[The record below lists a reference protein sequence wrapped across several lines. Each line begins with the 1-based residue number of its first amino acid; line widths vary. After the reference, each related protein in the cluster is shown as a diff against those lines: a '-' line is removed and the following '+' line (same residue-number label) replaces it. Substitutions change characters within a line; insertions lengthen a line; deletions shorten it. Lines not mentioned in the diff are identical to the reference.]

1 MKSVPYALVEG
12 VYMKHSPTRSHSP
25 FSNKQCGT
33 YKSFRLN
40 FFIAFFI
47 LLMLPVA
54 SSALGQSN
62 SESQSSIEGQ
72 SYEQVL
78 QRIIEHVEDTIQF
91 GNFDE
96 ALYREISETGDI
108 RYAAPLIDVAYF
120 IRSRSEHTVILFAL
134 ERLTGQD
141 ALLGWQGLFE
151 WAAKENIPLPP
162 GYDTFKGSLLS
173 VTVDPRFASFFQ
185 DVQESAQVNLVEA
198 VWGGVTVDGIPSLV
212 NAKQIS
218 IEDAMLEGINSSR
231 FCNGA
236 DCTYPS
242 QDELVFG
249 VSINGDNRAYPLRLL
264 NWHEMF
270 NDVIGHTP
278 MYDAPNGNQ
287 VCNFRAP
294 TEFKATTR
302 TDSLVKIYGESANCP
317 SEGWI
322 SIEATDWADDTDW
335 TTLPTEGRAEI
346 SQEDAL
352 TGQVKGVPVMLAYC
366 TLCGSG
372 ILYDATIPEL
382 SYTDA
387 DGNQVV
393 EQDAVLEFG
402 STGMLMRS
410 NKLMYDRNTNTV
422 WNALRGTPAFGK
434 LAESGLELEVLPVVV
449 ADWSEWLE
457 LHPDTSVL
465 SLDTGVRRN
474 YTNGGAYGHYFN
486 IEDLMFPVWLTNNES
501 NENKDMIF
509 GMKHLGTT
517 KAFPLKKLIPEVVTN
532 DSFAGLDLVLVS
544 HATPERDFFEPGG
557 ATVRAYERNEHT
569 FQKTD
574 DDFIIVDETGISWQ
588 VTEEALIS
596 SSGEVLPRLPGHLA
610 FWFGWFSFNPDTLLY
625 E

>member
-1 MKSVPYALVEG
+1 MNHSNTQSYKTLISTISIGLLLFSITSLSFAQNSQNTIDYSEYEKVLQSLVE
-12 VYMKHSPTRSHSP
+12 
-25 FSNKQCGT
+25 Q
-33 YKSFRLN
+33 
-40 FFIAFFI
+40 
-47 LLMLPVA
+47 
-54 SSALGQSN
+54 
-62 SESQSSIEGQ
+62 IEN
-72 SYEQVL
+72 
-78 QRIIEHVEDTIQF
+78 TITF

-96 ALYREISETGDI
+96 SVYREIGETGDLL
-108 RYAAPLIDVAYF
+108 YAAPLIDIAYF
-120 IRSRSEHTVILFAL
+120 LRGRSEHTVILFAL
-134 ERLTGQD
+134 ENLTGQD
-141 ALLGWQGLFE
+141 AREGWQGFFE
-151 WAAKENIPLPP
+151 WASKENIALPP
-162 GYDTFKGSLLS
+162 SYDTFKGSLFS
-173 VTVDPRFASFFQ
+173 VVVDSRFASFFN
-185 DVQESAQVNLVEA
+185 DVQDTAQVNLIEA
-198 VWGGVTVDGIPSLV
+198 VWGGVRVDGIPSLV

-218 IEDAMLEGINSSR
+218 TQDAMLEGINSSR

-236 DCTYPS
+236 DCSYPAK
-242 QDELVFG
+242 DELVFG

-278 MYDAPNGNQ
+278 LFDTPNGTQ

-294 TEFKATTR
+294 TEFSATAQT
-302 TDSLVKIYGESANCP
+302 TDGWVKIYGESANCP
-317 SEGWI
+317 ASGWI
-322 SIEATDWADDTDW
+322 AADAIQWNDGVDAN
-335 TTLPTEGRAEI
+335 TLPTNLNQEL
-346 SQEDAL
+346 SQDNSL
-352 TGQVKGVPVMLAYC
+352 TGQVKGMPVMLAYC

-382 SYTDA
+382 SYIDD
-387 DGNQVV
+387 DGNEVV
-393 EQDAVLEFG
+393 EQNAVLEFG

-434 LAESGLELEVLPVVV
+434 LATSGIELEILPVVV

-474 YTNGGAYGHYFN
+474 YTNGGAYGQYFN
-486 IEDLMFPVWLTNNES
+486 TEDLMFPVWLTNNES
-501 NENKDMIF
+501 NKNKEMIF

-517 KAFPLKKLIPEVVTN
+517 KAFPLKALIPEVVTN

-557 ATVRAYERNEHT
+557 ATVRAYERNQHN

-574 DDFIIVDETGISWQ
+574 DKNTVVDETGTTWQ
-588 VTEEALIS
+588 VTENALIS
-596 SSGEVLPRLPGHLA
+596 TLGEQLPRLPGHLA
-610 FWFGWFSFNPDTLLY
+610 FWFGWYSFNPDTLLY